1 MNKYLTP
8 FLITVL
14 LAIILIVVFALIYHN
29 IDEEV
34 EEFKDKK
41 WINSFYDA
49 VTIQTLI
56 GMGDGFKGRSDS
68 AKIWGMVQSFIAYLI
83 TLGLIFVLYKYFTYP
98 NGSNGSKGSNK
109 IMSPI

>member
-1 MNKYLTP
+1 MNKHLTP

-14 LAIILIVVFALIYHN
+14 LVIISITVFAIIYHS
-29 IDEEV
+29 IDEEI
-34 EEFKDKK
+34 EEKK
-41 WINSFYDA
+41 WINSFYDSI
-49 VTIQTLI
+49 TIQTLI

-83 TLGLIFVLYKYFTYP
+83 TIGLIFVLYKYFTYS
-98 NGSNGSKGSNK
+98 NGTNGTNGSKK